1 MKDLVFSYV
10 FVFLSVVIGGYAVK
24 LFYYEDIVNCIILVI
39 TSIYLFGIGCM
50 GLKRL
55 KLYMQGKCNV
65 KTS

>member
-24 LFYYEDIVNCIILVI
+24 LFYYEDIVNCLILIIAC
-39 TSIYLFGIGCM
+39 IYFFGIGCM

-55 KLYMQGKCNV
+55 KLYMQDKCNV
-65 KTS
+65 ETS